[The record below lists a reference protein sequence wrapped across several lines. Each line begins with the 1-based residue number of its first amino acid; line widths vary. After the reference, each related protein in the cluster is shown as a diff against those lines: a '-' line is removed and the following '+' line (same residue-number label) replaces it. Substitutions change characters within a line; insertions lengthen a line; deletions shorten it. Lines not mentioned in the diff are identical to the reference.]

1 MHLHVILIVRCQHL
15 YMSSNQQSLLD
26 FLRTLFSSLRDG
38 MRASMP
44 VTVEIVGREFNRAED
59 LDFRLWIRNDPIT
72 TMNPASRYGDDA
84 TGFLMGAEFNN
95 PMSGDLRD

>member
-1 MHLHVILIVRCQHL
+1 
-15 YMSSNQQSLLD
+15 MSSNQQSLLD
-26 FLRTLFSSLRDG
+26 FLGTLFSSLRDG

-44 VTVEIVGREFNRAED
+44 VAVEIVWREFNQAEN
-59 LDFRLWIRNDPIT
+59 LDFRRWIRNDPMT

-95 PMSGDLRD
+95 AMSGDLSD